1 MTADPWL
8 LPTRQREL
16 PFRETLSPSRLHA
29 RREGTFLVLAGTFLL
44 ATAAM
49 LLLPARSIDVAGL
62 GDAWFGLDLPIDLQI
77 VLGAQAF
84 PITLVMLALV
94 GRLYGTRRA
103 LALVAFGSIACLG
116 LGAVA
121 YAVDPQA
128 LGFTVAFTAGYLA
141 MHVVALLVCAAMWR
155 KSLALG
161 ANVAALVAQL
171 VGWAAFGLVLYLY
184 GSHAFDQ
191 ITSIVLGGAAMT
203 TAGMLVATMPLA
215 IAGHVLGIYL
225 RVGRGAPK
233 RAVVEEPDDDD
244 DDEVVDLVV
253 PKPRAP
259 EPVAEP
265 LFAKGSHRTP
275 PAQPRSLKGW
285 HPDTSA
291 EMRFFTEGDQLDESN
306 PELPAARA

>member
-16 PFRETLSPSRLHA
+16 PFREMLSPSRLHA

-49 LLLPARSIDVAGL
+49 LLVPARLIDVASVGN
-62 GDAWFGLDLPIDLQI
+62 DWFGVDLPVDLQI
-77 VLGAQAF
+77 LLGAQAF

-121 YAVDPQA
+121 YAVDPEA

-161 ANVAALVAQL
+161 ANVAAAVAQL
-171 VGWAAFGLVLYLY
+171 VGWSAFGLVLYLH
-184 GSHAFDQ
+184 GSHAFGQ

-203 TAGMLVATMPLA
+203 TVGMLVATLPLA
-215 IAGHVLGIYL
+215 ITAHVLAIYL
-225 RVGRGAPK
+225 RVGRVAS
-233 RAVVEEPDDDD
+233 VELEEEEDDD
-244 DDEVVDLVV
+244 VVDLVV
-253 PKPRAP
+253 AKK
-259 EPVAEP
+259 PVAE
-265 LFAKGSHRTP
+265 LALAKGSLRTP
-275 PAQPRSLKGW
+275 APPLPAPPPRNLKGW

-291 EMRFFTEGDQLDESN
+291 ELRFFTEGDQLDESN
-306 PELPAARA
+306 PELPVARA